1 MTKYILQ
8 VVRVLSVLLLVY
20 CLSQVMKN
28 TYSLELNGMVF
39 GLILAVITT
48 IGIEF
53 FYNDGNEDG

>member
-20 CLSQVMKN
+20 CLSQVRQN

-39 GLILAVITT
+39 GLLLAVITT

-53 FYNDGNEDG
+53 FYNE